1 MLRQDA
7 EGFGMTEED
16 PIRRMHRWQNFYEEP
31 GGLREMMG
39 TIRATY
45 FARMSAVEPWEV
57 AQLSNLAIAAKV
69 TEQLDAMIQA
79 IARDGK
85 IAEAADR
92 QAEKVASIPDY
103 KRRWATGA

>member
-1 MLRQDA
+1 
-7 EGFGMTEED
+7 MTEED
-16 PIRRMHRWQNFYEEP
+16 PIRRMHRWAAFYEEP

-39 TIRATY
+39 TIRAEY
-45 FARMSAVEPWEV
+45 FRRMSSVEPWQV
-57 AQLSNLAIAAKV
+57 AQLANLAIAAKV
-69 TEQLDAMIQA
+69 TEQLDAMIQS

-92 QAEKVASIPDY
+92 QAEKIASIPDY